1 MSQFN
6 SKTKKTQNI
15 YIYIYIYYV
24 YTHVNQ
30 CITSVINHSLKILAK
45 PNKTNTYRPCCSA
58 MFNNI
63 FDVVEI

>member
-1 MSQFN
+1 MHYFSHQPLIEN
-6 SKTKKTQNI
+6 S
-15 YIYIYIYYV
+15 
-24 YTHVNQ
+24 
-30 CITSVINHSLKILAK
+30 AK